1 MDEEEIRIR
10 LVKLENRVA
19 YLFQELGLEEKY
31 QAELAH
37 LTRQSGMDDDVI
49 ALLRNN
55 QKIKAIKLYREK
67 TGVGLATA
75 KDAVERMEGL
85 I

>member
-31 QAELAH
+31 QVELAQVP
-37 LTRQSGMDDDVI
+37 LQSGMADVI
-49 ALLRNN
+49 SLLRRN
-55 QKIKAIKLYREK
+55 QKINAIKLYREK
-67 TGVGLATA
+67 TGVGLAEA

>member
-1 MDEEEIRIR
+1 MNEAEIRMR

-31 QAELAH
+31 QVELANATLQTG
-37 LTRQSGMDDDVI
+37 LTDVI
-49 ALLRNN
+49 ALLRRD
-55 QKIKAIKLYREK
+55 QKISAIKLYREK
-67 TGVGLATA
+67 TGVGLAEA
-75 KDAVERMEGL
+75 KDAVERLEGL

>member
-1 MDEEEIRIR
+1 MNEAEIRMR

-31 QAELAH
+31 QVDLAQQT
-37 LTRQSGMDDDVI
+37 LQTGLADVI
-49 ALLRNN
+49 ALLRRD
-55 QKIKAIKLYREK
+55 QKISAIKLYREK
-67 TGVGLATA
+67 TGVGLAEA
-75 KDAVERMEGL
+75 KDAVENLEGF